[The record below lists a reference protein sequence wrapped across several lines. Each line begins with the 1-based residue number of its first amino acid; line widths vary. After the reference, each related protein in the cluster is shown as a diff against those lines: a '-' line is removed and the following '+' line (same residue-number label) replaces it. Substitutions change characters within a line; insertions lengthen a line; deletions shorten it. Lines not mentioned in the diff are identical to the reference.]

1 MLDTSGYDAYQTTS
15 VNAKAAGAN
24 VHQLVLMLF
33 QGFLEELQRAEGHI
47 EQKRFDKKAASI
59 EKLLKILGGL
69 EASLDPENNEDVV
82 KNMRGLYQFSG
93 QALMRANL
101 HNDASEL
108 IAVKKVM
115 TDLKEGWE
123 GILQNQ

>member
-1 MLDTSGYDAYQTTS
+1 MLDSFGYDAYQTTS
-15 VNAKAAGAN
+15 VDAKAAGAN
-24 VHQLVLMLF
+24 VHKLVLMLF
-33 QGFLEELQRAEGHI
+33 QGFLEELERAEGHI
-47 EQKRFDKKAASI
+47 KNKRFDKKAESI

-69 EASLDPENNEDVV
+69 EASLDPENNDEVL

-101 HNDASEL
+101 RNDTSE
-108 IAVKKVM
+108 ITAVRKVM

-123 GILQNQ
+123 GILGQ